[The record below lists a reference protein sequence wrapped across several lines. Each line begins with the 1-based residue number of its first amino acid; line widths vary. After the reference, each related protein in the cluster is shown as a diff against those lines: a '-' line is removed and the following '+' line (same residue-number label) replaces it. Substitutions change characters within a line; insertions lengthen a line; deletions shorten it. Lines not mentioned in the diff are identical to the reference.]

1 MAGWATICS
10 DVLAAHWRQAQEVR
24 NAAACCPVVSI
35 TAPSPACISSLAAF
49 SALKPSSAH
58 HLSNSAA
65 FWPPPDFIIIQFNL
79 YINIASLIITIAN
92 HRPLQPFTRCGPPLL
107 AAPLL
112 EFPLA
117 TPALIFKAA
126 YRYCP
131 QHAGIRLWTCSACA
145 IVFYFA
151 TLQYFLSWKI
161 RTNVHHFFPGPVS
174 PGRSIVHMH
183 YRPAVRIKQSRP
195 RSGLCYATMLL
206 STYTFSIQP
215 RHITRC
221 GYCSGKDR
229 PPAKRKDPS
238 LACPI
243 AASRAQARRR
253 GISYYANAAALSP
266 AFYQTLLDRY
276 WRRSGKLMYR
286 PNQRDSCCPHY
297 TIRLDSTEFKPSRDQ
312 RQTINRFNS
321 HVLGDEYAKEASR
334 RHPRTK
340 EESKR
345 RNNEFNL
352 LERVHEAEYG
362 RLKTPPEP
370 AHKLEITLEEDNFTE
385 EKFAVFDNYQ
395 KVIHKDDPS
404 ERTRKSFTRF
414 LCSSP
419 LRRHTETRSDGT
431 KKRLGSYHQ
440 CYRLDGKLVA
450 IGVLDLLP
458 QCVSSVYFLYHE
470 SIHKFSPG
478 KLGALQEIALA
489 NEEGYRWWYPGYYIH
504 SCPKMRYKMDFA
516 PQYILDPVTLSWD
529 PLDRTV
535 LALLDKSPFVSLS
548 QHDTAGD
555 AVPEGQQSVLLDSRN
570 QDEAD
575 TGEDDPDDGIER
587 SLFAANMPGIPTL
600 SEMETVDMDNIRVLG
615 LSPVFL
621 YRMSD
626 LVGWDDCTIYDWPNI
641 KARMAELVGA
651 MGPDTA
657 SKLCIDIMPRS
668 RSHRIPI
675 HYPPSH
681 NCATP
686 SRSSPANNP
695 PAMATQQALFSPA
708 ELAYLHSSLSL
719 RPPIR
724 PDGRAPTQFRPLTA
738 ETGILPGTHGSARVC
753 FADGTEAIV
762 GVKAEMERTAEGR
775 RVGAEDTLEASETQ
789 RAGAAAE
796 AEARRRQGRE
806 DWLEMTVE
814 IPGQRD
820 DEAATVF
827 LAEML
832 REALLADGEFA
843 GKLWINRRFHWRLYL
858 DILLISPPLSY
869 PLPLLSLTTHLAL
882 LSTRLPRLKSEGDE
896 DPMFDDDWDASTFL
910 YPRSDGA
917 RSTAAA
923 TRPPITL
930 LVVAV
935 GDNVIFDPAREELA
949 VADTAL
955 AVSVAEVP
963 RTSEG
968 GKKGRQLRLLSMRT
982 VDPPSR
988 LTPPGVPQAG
998 MATGAQSG
1006 GPVPGVW
1013 KAPLGGTK
1021 FGVVDAI
1028 VQAVLEKGGVAD
1040 EVLDGLEGVD
1050 LA

>member
-1 MAGWATICS
+1 MLRH
-10 DVLAAHWRQAQEVR
+10 D
-24 NAAACCPVVSI
+24 
-35 TAPSPACISSLAAF
+35 
-49 SALKPSSAH
+49 AL
-58 HLSNSAA
+58 
-65 FWPPPDFIIIQFNL
+65 
-79 YINIASLIITIAN
+79 
-92 HRPLQPFTRCGPPLL
+92 
-107 AAPLL
+107 
-112 EFPLA
+112 
-117 TPALIFKAA
+117 
-126 YRYCP
+126 
-131 QHAGIRLWTCSACA
+131 
-145 IVFYFA
+145 
-151 TLQYFLSWKI
+151 
-161 RTNVHHFFPGPVS
+161 VHVHFFYPASSYRILIVPPYPTDANVS
-174 PGRSIVHMH
+174 SELG
-183 YRPAVRIKQSRP
+183 
-195 RSGLCYATMLL
+195 YAT
-206 STYTFSIQP
+206 Q
-215 RHITRC
+215 TRC

-238 LACPI
+238 LACAI

-657 SKLCIDIMPRS
+657 SKLCIDIM
-668 RSHRIPI
+668 
-675 HYPPSH
+675 
-681 NCATP
+681 
-686 SRSSPANNP
+686 
-695 PAMATQQALFSPA
+695 
-708 ELAYLHSSLSL
+708 
-719 RPPIR
+719 
-724 PDGRAPTQFRPLTA
+724 
-738 ETGILPGTHGSARVC
+738 
-753 FADGTEAIV
+753 
-762 GVKAEMERTAEGR
+762 R
-775 RVGAEDTLEASETQ
+775 RG
-789 RAGAAAE
+789 
-796 AEARRRQGRE
+796 
-806 DWLEMTVE
+806 
-814 IPGQRD
+814 
-820 DEAATVF
+820 
-827 LAEML
+827 
-832 REALLADGEFA
+832 
-843 GKLWINRRFHWRLYL
+843 
-858 DILLISPPLSY
+858 
-869 PLPLLSLTTHLAL
+869 
-882 LSTRLPRLKSEGDE
+882 
-896 DPMFDDDWDASTFL
+896 
-910 YPRSDGA
+910 
-917 RSTAAA
+917 
-923 TRPPITL
+923 
-930 LVVAV
+930 
-935 GDNVIFDPAREELA
+935 
-949 VADTAL
+949 
-955 AVSVAEVP
+955 
-963 RTSEG
+963 
-968 GKKGRQLRLLSMRT
+968 
-982 VDPPSR
+982 
-988 LTPPGVPQAG
+988 
-998 MATGAQSG
+998 
-1006 GPVPGVW
+1006 
-1013 KAPLGGTK
+1013 
-1021 FGVVDAI
+1021 
-1028 VQAVLEKGGVAD
+1028 
-1040 EVLDGLEGVD
+1040 
-1050 LA
+1050 